1 MFHAGSILL
10 ILPKIY
16 CMRTIVIVVFVILI
30 VFIIRGF
37 IDSQSKISN
46 QNLDDKKKPKANNNY
61 AKWIGGGLGWAF
73 GGPIGGILGFA
84 FGKMFE
90 DMNKGSFE
98 QKGSMQSDF
107 NVSLL
112 VLTAAVMKAD
122 GSIKKSELD
131 YVKAFY
137 VRNFGQH
144 AEQYIGMLREILK
157 QEINLREVSMQVGQY
172 MDYSSKLQILHYLF
186 GISKADDN
194 FHPDEVDIIT
204 RIAGFMGI
212 SATDFASIKAMFV
225 KEVDSAY
232 KILEIDSKASDEE
245 IKKAYR
251 EMAVKYHP
259 DKVSH
264 IGDDIRKAAEEKFQE
279 VNSAYEQIKR
289 QRGIK

>member
-1 MFHAGSILL
+1 MRIL
-10 ILPKIY
+10 
-16 CMRTIVIVVFVILI
+16 VII
-30 VFIIRGF
+30 VFIILIVAIIRQF
-37 IDSQSKISN
+37 IDNKSKSKGTKP
-46 QNLDDKKKPKANNNY
+46 DGEPKPKNGNGY

-90 DMNKGSFE
+90 DMNQGPLG
-98 QKGSMQSDF
+98 QKGSMQADF

-122 GSIKKSELD
+122 GTVKKSELD

-157 QEINLREVSMQVGQY
+157 QEINVREVSMQVGQY

-186 GISKADDN
+186 GISKADDH
-194 FHPDEVDIIT
+194 FHHDEVDLIT

-212 SATDFASIKAMFV
+212 NATDFASIKAMFV

-232 KILEIDSKASDEE
+232 KILEIDSNASDEE

-279 VNSAYEQIKR
+279 VSSAYEQIKK
-289 QRGIK
+289 QRGIR

>member
-1 MFHAGSILL
+1 MRIL
-10 ILPKIY
+10 
-16 CMRTIVIVVFVILI
+16 VIVVFVVL
-30 VFIIRGF
+30 VVYVIRRF
-37 IDSQSKISN
+37 IDSQSKN
-46 QNLDDKKKPKANNNY
+46 KAKPDETTKSKNGNGY

-98 QKGSMQSDF
+98 QKGSMQADF

-122 GSIKKSELD
+122 GTVKKSELD

-137 VRNFGQH
+137 MRNFGEH
-144 AEQYIGMLREILK
+144 AERYIGMLREILK
-157 QEINLREVSMQVGQY
+157 QEINVREVSLQVGQY
-172 MDYSSKLQILHYLF
+172 MDYPSKLQILHYLF
-186 GISKADDN
+186 GISKADDH
-194 FHPDEVDIIT
+194 FHPEEVEVIT
-204 RIAGFMGI
+204 QIAGFIGI
-212 SATDFASIKAMFV
+212 NASDFASIKAMFF
-225 KEVDSAY
+225 KETDSAY
-232 KILEIDSKASDEE
+232 KILEVDTNATDDE

-251 EMAVKYHP
+251 DMAIKYHP

-264 IGDDIRKAAEEKFQE
+264 VGEEVRKAAEEKFQQ
-279 VNSAYEQIKR
+279 VNSAYDQIKK

>member
-1 MFHAGSILL
+1 MRIL
-10 ILPKIY
+10 
-16 CMRTIVIVVFVILI
+16 VIVVFVVL
-30 VFIIRGF
+30 VVYVIRRF
-37 IDSQSKISN
+37 IDSQSKN
-46 QNLDDKKKPKANNNY
+46 KAKPDETTKSKNGNVY

-98 QKGSMQSDF
+98 QKGSMQADF

-122 GSIKKSELD
+122 GTVKKSELD

-137 VRNFGQH
+137 MRNFGEH
-144 AEQYIGMLREILK
+144 AERYIGMLREILK
-157 QEINLREVSMQVGQY
+157 QEINVREVSLQVGQY
-172 MDYSSKLQILHYLF
+172 MDYPSKLQILHYLF
-186 GISKADDN
+186 GISKADDH
-194 FHPDEVDIIT
+194 FHPEEVEVIT
-204 RIAGFMGI
+204 QIAGFIGI
-212 SATDFASIKAMFV
+212 NASDFASIKAMFF
-225 KEVDSAY
+225 KETDSAY
-232 KILEIDSKASDEE
+232 KILEVDTNATDDE

-251 EMAVKYHP
+251 DMAIKYHP

-264 IGDDIRKAAEEKFQE
+264 VGEEVRKAAEEKFQQ
-279 VNSAYEQIKR
+279 VNSAYDQIKK

>member
-1 MFHAGSILL
+1 
-10 ILPKIY
+10 
-16 CMRTIVIVVFVILI
+16 MRIVVIEIVVALV
-30 VFIIRGF
+30 VFIIRRF
-37 IDSQSKISN
+37 IDSQSKSSG
-46 QNLDDKKKPKANNNY
+46 KKPEGKQNPKNGNGY

-90 DMNKGSFE
+90 DMNKGSFD
-98 QKGSMQSDF
+98 QKSSMQSDF
-107 NVSLL
+107 NMSLL

-122 GSIKKSELD
+122 GTVKKSELE

-137 VRNFGQH
+137 VRNFGQN

-157 QEINLREVSMQVGQY
+157 QEINVREVSLQVGQY

-186 GISKADDN
+186 GISKADDH
-194 FHPDEVDIIT
+194 FHPDEVNVIT
-204 RIAGFMGI
+204 QIAGFIGI
-212 SATDFASIKAMFV
+212 SAADFSSIKAMFF
-225 KEVDSAY
+225 KDTDNAY
-232 KILEIDSKASDEE
+232 KILEVNPNATDDE

-251 EMAVKYHP
+251 EMAIKYHP

-264 IGDDIRKAAEEKFQE
+264 QGDEVRRAAEEKFQE
-279 VNSAYEQIKR
+279 VSSAYEQIKK